1 LVRPASEKDFVAPVS
16 TKMRQARNCNEGD
29 RPMGKLSGKVAW
41 ITGAGTGIGLAA
53 AKALAQSGATVVMS
67 GRREGVLASEA
78 AQIRAGAGKAE
89 LAVLD
94 VADSAAAARV
104 AEGILARHGRIDIL
118 VNSAGVNT
126 ANRFWK
132 NQTAQ
137 GWREVVG
144 INLDG
149 TFYTTQA
156 VLPAMRARADGVII
170 NVSSWAGVFHP
181 RMTGPAY
188 NGSKHAVT
196 AMTETI
202 NMEEGVNGI
211 RACTICPA
219 EVATPILD
227 SRPVPPSAEQRAK
240 MLQPQDLGDVI
251 RYVAELP
258 PHACINQLIIS
269 PTWNR
274 IYIENL

>member
-1 LVRPASEKDFVAPVS
+1 
-16 TKMRQARNCNEGD
+16 
-29 RPMGKLSGKVAW
+29 MGKLSGKVAW

-67 GRREGVLASEA
+67 GRREDLLASEA
-78 AQIRAGAGKAE
+78 AQIRADAGKAE
-89 LAVLD
+89 VAVVD
-94 VADSAAAARV
+94 VAESAAVARV

-144 INLDG
+144 VNLDG

-227 SRPVPPSAEQRAK
+227 RRPVPPSAEQRAR